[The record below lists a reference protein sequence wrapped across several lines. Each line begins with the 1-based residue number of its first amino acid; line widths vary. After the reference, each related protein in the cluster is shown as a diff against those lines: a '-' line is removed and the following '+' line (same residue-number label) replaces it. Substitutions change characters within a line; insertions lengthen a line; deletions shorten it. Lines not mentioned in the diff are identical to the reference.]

1 MRRPRTDMDLSL
13 RGPIREIPEEGGV
26 LPPGGPNFSTPLPAR
41 TKNPRDILN
50 DGERGFIV
58 DLKLNLEIE
67 VHIKAKLMG
76 DLTLSVL

>member
-1 MRRPRTDMDLSL
+1 M
-13 RGPIREIPEEGGV
+13 PEAGGE
-26 LPPGGPNFSTPLPAR
+26 LPPGGPDFSTPLPAR

-58 DLKLNLEIE
+58 DLKINLQVDI
-67 VHIKAKLMG
+67 HIKAKLMG

>member
-1 MRRPRTDMDLSL
+1 
-13 RGPIREIPEEGGV
+13 GE
-26 LPPGGPNFSTPLPAR
+26 LPPGGPDFSTPLPQR

-58 DLKLNLEIE
+58 DLKVNLEVDIQ
-67 VHIKAKLMG
+67 IKAKLMG

>member
-1 MRRPRTDMDLSL
+1 
-13 RGPIREIPEEGGV
+13 ECGGE
-26 LPPGGPNFSTPLPAR
+26 LPPGGPDFSTPLPAR

-58 DLKLNLEIE
+58 DLKINLQVDI
-67 VHIKAKLMG
+67 HIKAKLMG